1 MKIFFKVIFFFYSS
15 SMNHGVFI
23 RTSLCGNNSVF
34 ISAVNAWNETQT
46 TFEYVILK
54 NLTSTEVKTLLTKC
68 INKY

>member
-1 MKIFFKVIFFFYSS
+1 
-15 SMNHGVFI
+15 MNHGVFI

-68 INKY
+68 INKH